1 MVPELVASGV
11 ENLQVRYGV
20 FQTDDTVRYL
30 RADQMATEDWDL
42 VRSVQVSLLM
52 RAATAEAGY
61 TNTTS
66 YDLSGTT
73 VTVNDSYPRLALSAL
88 VQQRN

>member
-1 MVPELVASGV
+1 MG
-11 ENLQVRYGV
+11 
-20 FQTDDTVRYL
+20 
-30 RADQMATEDWDL
+30 ATDWDL
-42 VRSVQVSLLM
+42 VRSVQVALLM
-52 RAATAEAGY
+52 RGATAETGY
-61 TNTTS
+61 QNTTS